1 LTRLAY
7 RVDGP
12 ADAPVVVLSPSLGT
26 TSSLWD
32 AQVAALAGDRRILRH
47 DHPGHGGSPVPH
59 GPVTVA
65 DIGTGLLDL
74 LDELGVARASF
85 CGISLGGMVGMWL
98 GANAPDR
105 IDRLV
110 LACTGASLGSR
121 QMYEERAALVRAQGT
136 AVTLDGA
143 RERWFTPA
151 FRELPRAQ
159 RVFDELLEISA
170 EGYAACCEA
179 VGAFDFHGELERV
192 EPPALV
198 VYGEEDPV
206 TPPDV
211 VDALVD
217 GIPNARRAGIAHA
230 AHLANVE
237 QSEAFNAAVRI
248 HLDERIAA

>member
-1 LTRLAY
+1 VL
-7 RVDGP
+7 
-12 ADAPVVVLSPSLGT
+12 VLSPSLGT

-32 AQVAALAGDRRILRH
+32 AQVAGLADDRRILRH
-47 DHPGHGGSPVPH
+47 DHPGHGESPVPD
-59 GPVTVA
+59 GPVSVA
-65 DIGTGLLDL
+65 DIGAGVLDL
-74 LDELGVARASF
+74 LDGLGVARASF

-110 LACTGASLGSR
+110 LACTGASLGTR

-151 FRELPRAQ
+151 FRESPRAQ
-159 RVFDELLEISA
+159 RLFAELLQISP

-179 VGAFDFHGELERV
+179 VGAFDFHGELGRV

-217 GIPNARRAGIAHA
+217 GIPSARRAGIACA

-237 QSEAFNAAVRI
+237 QPEAFGAAVLT